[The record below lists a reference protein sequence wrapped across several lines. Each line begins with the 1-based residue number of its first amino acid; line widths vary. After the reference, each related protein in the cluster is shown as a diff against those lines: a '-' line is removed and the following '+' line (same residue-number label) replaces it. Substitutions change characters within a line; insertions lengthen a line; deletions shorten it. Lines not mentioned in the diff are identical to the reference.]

1 MAVPSGCRVESFGA
15 RDAEKKV
22 LILDHHGATWEAFTQ
37 AYASYLADFTP
48 EELAAL
54 KDYCNYHRDNFV
66 PEMAREVAEQILKMQ
81 EGVRV
86 DIFSVVD
93 IPRAI
98 VDSNRVNFEGE
109 RPAFPP
115 HIAEKFE
122 HMRDQFKQ
130 FHFDVQEYLKAQVG
144 EYDLVLDLHS
154 MNGSDLNKKG
164 KEEELSAMK
173 EKDFTK
179 RLKRLVDV
187 GTKDIFQGIERRNN
201 FFEKDGRGEVV
212 GSPAFNASLMKYFE
226 RKGFKTRKDKPYHF
240 LSLIFSTRI
249 AKLMKKLG
257 KPYAPIDVN
266 VADIAEAREGED
278 EAMVHLD
285 PILDR
290 KKMER
295 MCHAI
300 ASAICDTLKAAE

>member
-1 MAVPSGCRVESFGA
+1 
-15 RDAEKKV
+15 
-22 LILDHHGATWEAFTQ
+22 
-37 AYASYLADFTP
+37 
-48 EELAAL
+48 
-54 KDYCNYHRDNFV
+54 
-66 PEMAREVAEQILKMQ
+66 MAREVAEQILKMQ

-98 VDSNRVNFEGE
+98 VDPNRVNFEGE

-122 HMRDQFKQ
+122 HMRDQFQQ
-130 FHFDVQEYLKAQVG
+130 FHFDVQEYLKSQAG

-187 GTKDIFQGIERRNN
+187 GTDSKFVGEKRENN
-201 FFEKDGRGEVV
+201 LFEKDSYGEFL
-212 GSPAFNASLMKYFE
+212 GSVKFNAFLRKYFSDG
-226 RKGFKTRKDKPYHF
+226 GFKFQTDKPYNF
-240 LSLIFSTRI
+240 LRQIFSRRI
-249 AKLMKKLG
+249 AKWLKGIKKTYG
-257 KPYAPIDVN
+257 IIDVD
-266 VADIAEAREGED
+266 VSSIAYSPDTQNDAL
-278 EAMVHLD
+278 VHLD

-290 KKMER
+290 KKMDQ
-295 MCHAI
+295 MCLAI
-300 ASAICDTLKAAE
+300 ARAICDTLEAAE